1 MSLLDIVDYL
11 ANLKNMAQSNRS
23 TLNKI
28 TALEQAIEDIREA
41 QGTQRAQQ
49 QELGSFKL

>member
-11 ANLKNMAQSNRS
+11 ANLKAMAQNNRS

-28 TALEQAIEDIREA
+28 TALEQSIEEIREA

-49 QELGSFKL
+49 QELGIFKL

>member
-11 ANLKNMAQSNRS
+11 ANLKAMTQSNRS

-28 TALEQAIEDIREA
+28 TTLEQSIEDIREA
-41 QGTQRAQQ
+41 QCTQRAQQ